1 MKLWPRLRTWWQVRS
16 GHDDTPLDGDT
27 PVWLLSFAFHLA
39 VLIVLSLLLIPAN
52 VDRVVEVLVDAIQ
65 APELIEEMPSAFRIS
80 DEVSDRVGAGGATGD
95 EIASNLT
102 LDVSAME
109 NVAIESPNELSD
121 MGEYAFDDSVVR
133 AMSEKLES
141 VAVRG
146 TVGVA
151 ATGATGAVDRI
162 VEEIIRSMEERET
175 LVVWMFDQ
183 SASLLRQR
191 EEIMGRIDRVYEELG
206 AIQASGATAFA
217 KHGEPPLL
225 TQVCAFGKNFD
236 FAFRSPTDN
245 MTKVKEAIRSIT
257 TDVTGI
263 ENVFAAISEVV
274 NEYRDLRRIDS
285 RTGDRKRNVMIIVI
299 SDEAGDD
306 LNNLDAA
313 VVACRKYEVPVFVI
327 GIPAPFGRDESEVKW
342 VDPDPNFD
350 QSPQWTTVHQGP
362 ETLYPERLR
371 LKFSSEQDD
380 SLEFIDSGSG
390 PFGLS
395 RICYESGGIYFTV
408 HPNRETNGLRRWETS
423 EFSAYLAHFF
433 DPDVMRKYRPDY
445 VSNVTYQQ
453 QLQENQ
459 ARFALVQA
467 AQQSW
472 VTPLAAPELVFTKFD
487 EAAFVTAISQAQR
500 AAAMVEPKI
509 NQLYEILKT
518 GEAHRELE
526 ISPRWKA
533 GYDLAYGSVL
543 AAKVRAESYN
553 EMLAMAKTNLKF
565 NDPKNNTWR
574 LEPADSI
581 STGSQSEKL
590 GAKAKTYLQRVI
602 DEHPDT
608 PWSLLSQK
616 ERSTPIGWRWTESF
630 TQPPAPPSEMQ
641 ASNNNVVR
649 APQAERAQML
659 APPKIKRPV
668 PKL

>member
-1 MKLWPRLRTWWQVRS
+1 MKLWPQLRTWWQVRS

-27 PVWLLSFAFHLA
+27 AVWLLSFVFHLA
-39 VLIVLSLLLIPAN
+39 VLIVFSLLFIPN
-52 VDRVVEVLVDAIQ
+52 KIDSVVEVLVDPIQ
-65 APELIEEMPSAFRIS
+65 APVTLEEMPAAFRTTAEES
-80 DEVSDRVGAGGATGD
+80 DQVGAGGATGD
-95 EIASNLT
+95 ELASNLT
-102 LDVSAME
+102 LEVAAME
-109 NVAIESPNELSD
+109 KVEIDSPNELND
-121 MGEYAFDDSVVR
+121 LGEFVFDDTVVR

-141 VAVRG
+141 VAVKG
-146 TVGVA
+146 TVGIA

-162 VEEIIRSMEERET
+162 VEEIVRSMEERKT

-191 EEIMGRIDRVYEELG
+191 EEIMERIDRVYEELG
-206 AIQASGATAFA
+206 AIQASGAAAFT
-217 KHGEPPLL
+217 KHGEQALL
-225 TQVCAFGKNFD
+225 TQVCAFGQNFD
-236 FAFRSPTDN
+236 FAFRSPTDSV
-245 MTKVKEAIRSIT
+245 TKIKESIRSIT
-257 TDVTGI
+257 TDETGI
-263 ENVFAAISEVV
+263 ENVFSAITTVV

-285 RTGDRKRNVMIIVI
+285 QTGDRKRNVMIILI

-313 VVACRKYEVPVFVI
+313 VVACQKYEVPVFVV
-327 GIPAPFGRDESEVKW
+327 GIPAPFGRVESEVKW

-371 LKFSSEQDD
+371 LKFSSDRDD
-380 SLEFIDSGSG
+380 SLEFIDSGYG
-390 PFGLS
+390 PFGLT

-433 DPDVMRKYRPDY
+433 NPDVMRKYRPDY
-445 VSNVTYQQ
+445 VSNVTYQK

-472 VTPLAAPELVFTKFD
+472 VTPLAEPDLVFTKFD
-487 EAAFVTAISQAQR
+487 EAAFVNAVSQAQR
-500 AAAMVEPKI
+500 AAATVEPKI
-509 NQLYEILKT
+509 NQLYEIIKA

-574 LEPADSI
+574 LVPSDSI

-602 DEHPDT
+602 DEHPET
-608 PWSLLSQK
+608 PWSLLAQK
-616 ERSTPIGWRWTESF
+616 ELSTAIGWRWTESF
-630 TQPPAPPSEMQ
+630 TQPPAPPREMQ

-649 APQAERAQML
+649 QPQAERAQML
-659 APPKIKRPV
+659 VPPKVKRPV